1 MRAEFVVPGEA
12 APQGSKTARVGRNGR
27 AYVVESS
34 ARVKPWR
41 ESVAWHA
48 ARTGV
53 TFGRGVP
60 VAMSVVFERRRPKS
74 HYGSGRNA
82 DRLRPAAPP
91 HPSSIPDLDKLL
103 RALFDALTASGIV
116 HDDAQIVRVYAQKSW
131 APAAARTVVAINEID
146 TTQGNEEL

>member
-1 MRAEFVVPGEA
+1 MVPGEA

-41 ESVAWHA
+41 AAVAWHA
-48 ARTGV
+48 ARTGAA
-53 TFGRGVP
+53 FGRGVP
-60 VAMSVVFERRRPKS
+60 VAVSVVFERRRPQS
-74 HYGSGRNA
+74 HYGTGRNA

-103 RALFDALTASGIV
+103 RALFDALTASGIIN
-116 HDDAQIVRVYAQKSW
+116 DDAQIVRVDAQKSW
-131 APAAARTVVAINEID
+131 APAAARTVVAINEFE
-146 TTQGNEEL
+146 TTQGSEEL

>member
-1 MRAEFVVPGEA
+1 M
-12 APQGSKTARVGRNGR
+12 
-27 AYVVESS
+27 VESS

-53 TFGRGVP
+53 AFGRGAP
-60 VAMSVVFERRRPKS
+60 VVVSGVFERRRPQS
-74 HYGSGRNA
+74 HNGSGRNA

-91 HPSSIPDLDKLL
+91 HPSSVPDLDKLL

-116 HDDAQIVRVYAQKSW
+116 HDDAQIVRVYAQKAW
-131 APAAARTVVAINEID
+131 AASAARTVVAIDEID